1 MAYPP
6 GGDSFIII
14 MWLIQG
20 HAAGQGMVLAS
31 FLGDSPNLGVLYF
44 VICPNQGPKM
54 EGVVLHRVGVL
65 GLFCPKQGQGFKPS
79 AAALPP
85 FPPPRPFPVSF
96 SVCTSVPVCQNSFLF
111 FFTISI
117 LEGLVVGLRYMS
129 YCIWLM
135 ALFSLTWKYFL
146 HLRQVGWLYN
156 VLFYFLVDVLLY
168 VYTSGTTGNPKPAI
182 VTNEK

>member
-1 MAYPP
+1 MGISEKAHPP

-20 HAAGQGMVLAS
+20 HATRQGMVWAS
-31 FLGDSPNLGVLYF
+31 FLCDSPHPGVLYF
-44 VICPNQGPKM
+44 VICPKQGPKM
-54 EGVVLHRVGVL
+54 EGVFLHRVGVL

-85 FPPPRPFPVSF
+85 PPPTYS
-96 SVCTSVPVCQNSFLF
+96 CQLQCLYQCASLSELVFVFVF

-117 LEGLVVGLRYMS
+117 LEGLVVGLRYMV

-135 ALFSLTWKYFL
+135 ALFYLT
-146 HLRQVGWLYN
+146 
-156 VLFYFLVDVLLY
+156 
-168 VYTSGTTGNPKPAI
+168 
-182 VTNEK
+182 

>member
-1 MAYPP
+1 LHEHERLCTKPHFEKEAMGNSEMAYPP

-111 FFTISI
+111 FCF
-117 LEGLVVGLRYMS
+117 
-129 YCIWLM
+129 
-135 ALFSLTWKYFL
+135 FFL
-146 HLRQVGWLYN
+146 
-156 VLFYFLVDVLLY
+156 
-168 VYTSGTTGNPKPAI
+168 P
-182 VTNEK
+182 